1 MLPLKQDK
9 FMRKYILALT
19 LFLSTFNIANAELK
33 ITLPEFIIAG
43 IEQEIKIESS
53 GLNGSIPVIING
65 NDELISFDHGTG
77 TFLHTFN
84 ADNKNIIVSIGSDR
98 ANANASP
105 IPLWLSILPPL
116 IAILMALV
124 FKEVIVSLFTGI
136 FAGAAIL
143 FSYGNGIT
151 GVFSGFLAVIDR
163 YIINAMNDSGHLS
176 VIVFSLL
183 IGAMVL
189 VISRNGGMQGVVNRL
204 SKYAKDSRS
213 GQLVTWFLGIAIFFD
228 DYANTLVV
236 GNTMRP
242 VTDRLK
248 ISREKLSYIVDSTAA
263 PIAAIAFVTTWI
275 GAELGYIE
283 DGSKTLGI
291 EEGAYSIFLNSLN
304 YAFYPILTLIF
315 IFMLIWMKKDFGTM
329 YNAEKRARVDGHVSD
344 PKHKIGKSEE
354 TDDLDMVDGAK
365 PKAYNAIIPVLVVII
380 GTIVGLYNTGIE
392 SNEGIWSDSSLSFTR
407 KLSTIIGSSDSYIA
421 LLWSS
426 ISGLGVAI
434 LLTVSQKII
443 SLQHTMETALVGF
456 KTMLPAISILI
467 LAWSLALVTE
477 DMHTADFITGGL
489 SSANLSP
496 VLIPTLTFLLA
507 AIVAFS
513 TGSSW
518 GTMAILYPLMLPA
531 TWKLA
536 QDAGLDHDTTMMIFY
551 NVVSTI
557 LAGSVLGDHCSPI
570 SDTTILSSLASS
582 CNHIDHVKT
591 QLPYALTVG
600 GVSVLLGTLPAAFG
614 VPVWILFPLGIG
626 TLYLIIRFMGK
637 DSDFSEE
644 K

>member
-1 MLPLKQDK
+1 
-9 FMRKYILALT
+9 MRKLILVLI
-19 LFLSTFNIANAELK
+19 LLLSSLQFAKAELK
-33 ITLPEFIIAG
+33 ISLPEFVIAG
-43 IEQEIKIESS
+43 IEQEIKIESEDLR
-53 GLNGSIPVIING
+53 GTIPVTING
-65 NDELISFDHGTG
+65 NEELINFNDGIGSFQ
-77 TFLHTFN
+77 HTFN
-84 ADNKNIIVSIGSDR
+84 SSEKEVSVSIGSESSKADI
-98 ANANASP
+98 SP

-143 FSYGNGIT
+143 YGYNEGIK
-151 GVFSGFLAVIDR
+151 GILSGFLAVIDK
-163 YIINAMNDSGHLS
+163 YIINAVNDSGHLS

-204 SKYAKDSRS
+204 SKYAKDSKS

-242 VTDRLK
+242 VTDKLK

-283 DGSKTLGI
+283 DGTKTLGI
-291 EEGAYSIFLNSLN
+291 GEGAYSIFLNSLN
-304 YAFYPILTLIF
+304 YAFYPILTLVF

-329 YNAEKRARVDGHVSD
+329 YTAEKRARVDGHVSD

-380 GTIVGLYNTGIE
+380 GTLVGLYNTGME
-392 SNEGIWSDSSLSFTR
+392 SNEGIWNDSSLSFTR

-434 LLTVSQKII
+434 LLTISQKIMN
-443 SLQHTMETALVGF
+443 LQHTMETALVGF

-489 SSANLSP
+489 SSANFSP
-496 VLIPTLTFLLA
+496 ILIPALTFLLA
-507 AIVAFS
+507 AVVAFS

-536 QDAGLDHDTTMMIFY
+536 QEAGLDHETTMMIFY
-551 NVVSTI
+551 NVVSTV

-614 VPVWILFPLGIG
+614 VPVWILFPLGII

-637 DSDFSEE
+637 DSHFSEE